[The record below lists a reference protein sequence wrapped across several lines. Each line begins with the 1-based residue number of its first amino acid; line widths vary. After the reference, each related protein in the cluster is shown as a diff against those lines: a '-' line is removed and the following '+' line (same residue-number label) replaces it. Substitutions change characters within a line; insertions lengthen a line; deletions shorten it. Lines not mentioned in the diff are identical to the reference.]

1 MRGEDHKQSAMFS
14 YISLEQRIPLDHPV
28 RRIRAMADEALAALD
43 EDFDQLYAATGRPSI
58 PPEQLLR
65 ALLLMILYSLRSE
78 TQLMEQLQYNLLFRW
93 FVGLE
98 MDDAV
103 WVPTVFSKNRE
114 RLIAGAVSQR
124 MLAAVLEAAK
134 AHHLLSEE
142 HFTVD
147 GTLIQAWASARSFQA
162 KDDPPAPGSGSGTSA
177 SLSTSG
183 PPYSRTTTARI

>member
-43 EDFDQLYAATGRPSI
+43 EDFDQLYAAPGRPSI

-93 FVGLE
+93 FVGLGRV
-98 MDDAV
+98 D
-103 WVPTVFSKNRE
+103 WFY
-114 RLIAGAVSQR
+114 RLTIVAS
-124 MLAAVLEAAK
+124 
-134 AHHLLSEE
+134 HL
-142 HFTVD
+142 V
-147 GTLIQAWASARSFQA
+147 
-162 KDDPPAPGSGSGTSA
+162 
-177 SLSTSG
+177 
-183 PPYSRTTTARI
+183 RIRR